1 MEIEL
6 ELDTKLTD
14 VSEVI
19 EKLSPILKSVKDQGF
34 TIKELEIES
43 SDQDHVNTKMM
54 NSKEYQ
60 LIEFMVCVC
69 LAFTTSYEGNS
80 NREVS

>member
-34 TIKELEIES
+34 TIKELEIELS
-43 SDQDHVNTKMM
+43 GKHHDKHKDN
-54 NSKEYQ
+54 E
-60 LIEFMVCVC
+60 
-69 LAFTTSYEGNS
+69 
-80 NREVS
+80 

>member
-34 TIKELEIES
+34 TIKELEKES
-43 SDQDHVNTKMM
+43 GSNDDIKTRKM
-54 NSKEYQ
+54 NKR
-60 LIEFMVCVC
+60 F
-69 LAFTTSYEGNS
+69 
-80 NREVS
+80 

>member
-1 MEIEL
+1 VKIEL

-19 EKLSPILKSVKDQGF
+19 EKLSPILKSAKDQGF

-43 SDQDHVNTKMM
+43 G
-54 NSKEYQ
+54 
-60 LIEFMVCVC
+60 
-69 LAFTTSYEGNS
+69 GNDDDKDKDD
-80 NREVS
+80 E

>member
-1 MEIEL
+1 M

-19 EKLSPILKSVKDQGF
+19 EKLSPILKSIKDQGF

-43 SDQDHVNTKMM
+43 ADDDHDD
-54 NSKEYQ
+54 EDD
-60 LIEFMVCVC
+60 ED
-69 LAFTTSYEGNS
+69 EDDD
-80 NREVS
+80 

>member
-1 MEIEL
+1 MTTYMDKVIVNRYKIYRLQVQDMEIEL

-19 EKLSPILKSVKDQGF
+19 EKLSPILKSVKNQGF

-43 SDQDHVNTKMM
+43 SDKDHDKNKDD
-54 NSKEYQ
+54 E
-60 LIEFMVCVC
+60 
-69 LAFTTSYEGNS
+69 
-80 NREVS
+80 

>member
-19 EKLSPILKSVKDQGF
+19 EKLSPILKSIKDQGF
-34 TIKELEIES
+34 IIKELEIES
-43 SDQDHVNTKMM
+43 ADYDHDD
-54 NSKEYQ
+54 ED
-60 LIEFMVCVC
+60 ED
-69 LAFTTSYEGNS
+69 EDDD
-80 NREVS
+80 

>member
-1 MEIEL
+1 MQEQDMEIEL

-19 EKLSPILKSVKDQGF
+19 EKLSPILKSIKDQGF

-43 SDQDHVNTKMM
+43 ADDDHDD
-54 NSKEYQ
+54 EDD
-60 LIEFMVCVC
+60 E
-69 LAFTTSYEGNS
+69 E
-80 NREVS
+80 EDDD

>member
-19 EKLSPILKSVKDQGF
+19 EKLSPILKSVKGQGF

-43 SDQDHVNTKMM
+43 SDKDHDKY
-54 NSKEYQ
+54 KDDE
-60 LIEFMVCVC
+60 
-69 LAFTTSYEGNS
+69 
-80 NREVS
+80 

>member
-19 EKLSPILKSVKDQGF
+19 EKLSPILKSAKDQGF

-43 SDQDHVNTKMM
+43 DDDDDNDDEDEDEDD
-54 NSKEYQ
+54 N
-60 LIEFMVCVC
+60 
-69 LAFTTSYEGNS
+69 
-80 NREVS
+80 

>member
-43 SDQDHVNTKMM
+43 GDDDHNDEDEDEDD
-54 NSKEYQ
+54 S
-60 LIEFMVCVC
+60 
-69 LAFTTSYEGNS
+69 
-80 NREVS
+80 

>member
-19 EKLSPILKSVKDQGF
+19 EKLSPILKSAKDQGF

-43 SDQDHVNTKMM
+43 DDDDDDDNDDEDEDEDD
-54 NSKEYQ
+54 N
-60 LIEFMVCVC
+60 
-69 LAFTTSYEGNS
+69 
-80 NREVS
+80 

>member
-19 EKLSPILKSVKDQGF
+19 EKLSPILKSAKDQGF

-43 SDQDHVNTKMM
+43 DDDDHDDEDEDEDDN
-54 NSKEYQ
+54 
-60 LIEFMVCVC
+60 
-69 LAFTTSYEGNS
+69 
-80 NREVS
+80 